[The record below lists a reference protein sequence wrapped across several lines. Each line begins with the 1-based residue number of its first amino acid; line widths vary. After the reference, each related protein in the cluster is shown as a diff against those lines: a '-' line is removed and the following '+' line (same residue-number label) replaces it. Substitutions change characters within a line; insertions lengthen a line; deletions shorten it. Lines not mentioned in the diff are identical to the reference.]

1 MNYFCRTY
9 VILLSTKIPP
19 PEPTTARFFV
29 ICDES
34 TEQFAND
41 VKQVTDGLLVGDGDV
56 EGGLT
61 SVGVFGDKGVDKL
74 LGLLWVGEGVY

>member
-41 VKQVTDGLLVGDGDV
+41 VKQVTDGLLVGDGDAERGLASLGIGLD
-56 EGGLT
+56 EG
-61 SVGVFGDKGVDKL
+61 FDE
-74 LGLLWVGEGVY
+74 LGGGFW